1 MPGAQLQTGASIVTV
16 KENLGH
22 AKIETTLRYTH
33 AISGDQRDAVDK
45 LAALFESRRAVTAEL
60 CGVLRGNK
68 QLNA

>member
-1 MPGAQLQTGASIVTV
+1 V

-33 AISGDQRDAVDK
+33 AISGDQREAVDK

-60 CGVLRGNK
+60 CGVLRRNE